1 MTAFTTIFITAMI
14 FWTAIILYIVSL
26 DKKLR
31 FLREKISK
39 LDAISGIDND

>member
-1 MTAFTTIFITAMI
+1 MTAFTTIFITAMV

-31 FLREKISK
+31 VLSEKISQF
-39 LDAISGIDND
+39 DTISGSDND

>member
-31 FLREKISK
+31 RLSEKISQ